1 MLIEDDNMKIP
12 LFIKK
17 IYYKLPLPDFIIVK
31 ISGRVFTKKFND
43 EVRRLKY

>member
-1 MLIEDDNMKIP
+1 MIIP

-17 IYYKLPLPDFIIVK
+17 IYYNLPLPDFIIEK
-31 ISGRVFTKKFND
+31 ISGRIFTKKFND